1 MKNTQR
7 EEFFQKNSIL
17 QLIKVG
23 KENAITAKKL
33 FDLYKLGN
41 GLKSF
46 DVFYRELRLVVEELR
61 REKIK
66 IVGDNSGFYIAE
78 TQEEWFAYMER
89 QKHRIMNELITLSV
103 CSGRTIIG
111 LVREWAMRK
120 KPKELSVQIDAFGDV
135 VKDNVS

>member
-7 EEFFQKNSIL
+7 EEFFQRNSIL

-23 KENAITAKKL
+23 KQNAVTAKKL
-33 FDLYKLGN
+33 FDLYKHGN

-66 IVGDNSGFYIAE
+66 IVGDNSGFYIAD
-78 TQEEWFAYMER
+78 TQEEWLAYMER

-120 KPKELSVQIDAFGDV
+120 KPTELKIQLDAFGDV
-135 VKDNVS
+135 VEESNG